1 MDWQTARR
9 LVHLG
14 SRTRSSL
21 EDRNGSGD
29 SSASAP
35 ARAASIC
42 VVSGKGGTG
51 KSVVSAALASLY
63 ASRARTLIVDV
74 DLGVG
79 NAHIL
84 QNVAPQQ
91 SFVEVIERSA
101 RLADV
106 RVGCRPG
113 LDLISGGS
121 GVSRLASLKP
131 FELAM
136 LAEELASVEHEYGYL
151 VFDSAAGISAQTVAF
166 ATASDIVLLVT
177 TPDITAMTDAY
188 AFLKVLLRRRPDAVV
203 RLVVNRVLDP
213 LEGRRVAAR
222 MAEVSH
228 KFLGAEVPCIGLLP
242 DDRAA
247 VRSVAAR
254 SPVVVT
260 EPRATLSLA
269 LERLA
274 ADLAAELKA
283 HPRVGA
289 GARLTATMRAAWR

>member
-1 MDWQTARR
+1 M
-9 LVHLG
+9 
-14 SRTRSSL
+14 
-21 EDRNGSGD
+21 
-29 SSASAP
+29 
-35 ARAASIC
+35 
-42 VVSGKGGTG
+42 
-51 KSVVSAALASLY
+51 
-63 ASRARTLIVDV
+63 IVDV

-84 QNVAPQQ
+84 QDVSPQQ
-91 SFVEVIERSA
+91 SFIEVIERSA

-121 GVSRLASLKP
+121 GVSRMASLKP

-136 LAEELASVEHEYGYL
+136 LAEEISSVEHEYSYL
-151 VFDSAAGISAQTVAF
+151 LFDSAAGISEQTVAF

-177 TPDITAMTDAY
+177 TPDVTAMTDAY

-213 LEGRRVAAR
+213 LDGRRVAAR

-228 KFLGAEVPCIGLLP
+228 KFLGAEVPCSGLLP

-247 VRSVAAR
+247 LRSVAAR

-260 EPRATLSLA
+260 EPRAALSLA
-269 LERLA
+269 LERIA
-274 ADLAAELKA
+274 ADLAVELEA
-283 HPRVGA
+283 QPRLGA
-289 GARLTATMRAAWR
+289 GARLATTMRAAWGR